1 MCKYCEDSSFKREDS
16 VKEECSYPHFYGD
29 LVGISLHYKFEVL
42 PDITKIYA
50 VPHFCPM
57 CGKKLLI

>member
-1 MCKYCEDSSFKREDS
+1 MCKYCEDSSFAREVS
-16 VKEECSYPHFYGD
+16 GLKTYSYPHFYGD
-29 LVGISLHYKFEVL
+29 LIGVSLHYKFDVL
-42 PDITKIYA
+42 KYITKIDL